1 MSFIFTANYFFV
13 GCDVSIDSGVLL
25 MTDFVNLKMKSTQF
39 FRDARRSRMC
49 IYVFIGVNTRTCINI
64 CVYTMFLKKTLRI
77 SMNVA
82 RYKYWQSA
90 SLMARRREAAGF
102 TSLLH

>member
-1 MSFIFTANYFFV
+1 
-13 GCDVSIDSGVLL
+13 
-25 MTDFVNLKMKSTQF
+25 
-39 FRDARRSRMC
+39 MC
-49 IYVFIGVNTRTCINI
+49 IYRSECSY
-64 CVYTMFLKKTLRI
+64 VYKYLCLYYVLKKTLRI
-77 SMNVA
+77 SMDVA